1 MQKVHT
7 EISLEG
13 LEFFAYHG
21 YYPKEQSDGNTFSVD
36 VKVVFEAKS
45 PTSDN
50 LEKTVNYESLFAI
63 VEKGMAR
70 TSKLLET
77 VAAGILDEI
86 FIQFEEIR
94 EAEVAVSK
102 LNPPVKGKCAR
113 ARVLLRKFR

>member
-1 MQKVHT
+1 MQKLRT

-21 YYPKEQSDGNTFSVD
+21 YYPEEQSNGNTFSVD
-36 VKVVFEAKS
+36 VKVVFEAES
-45 PTSDN
+45 PVSDN
-50 LEKTVNYESLFAI
+50 LEKTLNYETLFSI
-63 VEKGMAR
+63 VEKKMAR

-86 FIQFEEIR
+86 FLQFSYVQ

-102 LNPPVKGKCAR
+102 LNPPIKGKCAR
-113 ARVLLRKFR
+113 ARVLIKRLR

>member
-1 MQKVHT
+1 MQKLHT

-13 LEFFAYHG
+13 LEFFAHHG
-21 YYPKEQSDGNTFSVD
+21 YYPEEQSNGNTFSVD
-36 VKVVFEAKS
+36 VKVIFEAKS
-45 PTSDN
+45 PMSDN
-50 LEKTVNYESLFAI
+50 LEKTVNYERLFAI
-63 VEKGMAR
+63 VEKEIAK

-86 FIQFEEIR
+86 FLQFEEIQ

-113 ARVLLRKFR
+113 ARVLIRKLR